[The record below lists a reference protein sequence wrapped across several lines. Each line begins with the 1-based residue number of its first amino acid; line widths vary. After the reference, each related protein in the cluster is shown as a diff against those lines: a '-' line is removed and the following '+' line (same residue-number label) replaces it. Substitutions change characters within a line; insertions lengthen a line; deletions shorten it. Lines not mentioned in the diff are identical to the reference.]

1 MGDGEAVVTQ
11 TSAVDEYSSA
21 PYSASDHHD
30 RSGNAALD
38 SRTGAETTVSGDV
51 AAFVGTGNMDVDHAT
66 SHDNDPGNAGKS
78 EVTDVG
84 QQVPSTTAQD
94 VRENHHPS
102 VMDTSMDSSSHV
114 ATYDSSVH
122 GSGVSDVKSL
132 PAVGAENGVVSS
144 YSVHTSASAQQLV
157 DGSAIS
163 PEEDRLWNMVRAN
176 TLDFNAWTAL
186 IEETEKAS
194 EDNALKIRK
203 VYDAFLAEFPL
214 CYGYWKKYADHEA
227 RLGSV
232 DKVVEVYERAVQG
245 VTYSVDMWLH
255 YCIFAINTYG
265 EPDTIRS
272 MSSAATAP
280 VLAKRLFER
289 GLAYVGTDYLSFPL
303 WDKYIEYEYHQQHW
317 SNLAMIYTR
326 ILEHP
331 NQQLD
336 RYFNSFRELVASR
349 PLSELRTTEEAAT
362 AAKAKEES
370 RNQETEGEVNPNSV
384 EQSVKPSSAS
394 LSEAEDLENYI
405 AIREELYKKAKEF
418 DAKII
423 DFETAIRRPYYH
435 FRPLNVAELENWHN
449 YLDFIEGC
457 DDFNK
462 ICDSN
467 HVNQVV
473 KLYERCL
480 IACANYP
487 EYWIRYILCM
497 EASRN
502 VELAENA
509 LARATQVFVKRHP
522 EIHLFAARFRE
533 HSGDI
538 AGARSSYQLVHTEIS
553 PGLLEAIIKHA
564 NMEYR
569 LGNLED
575 ACSLYEHTIAIEKG
589 KEHSQTMPLLF
600 AQYSRFLHL
609 VLGRV
614 EKAREVLDQAL
625 ENNQLSKPLLE
636 ALIHIESI
644 QSLPKRIDHLDSLV
658 EKFISPGP
666 DDPNAAS
673 HIEREEL
680 SGIFL
685 EFLDLFG
692 DAKSIKKGDVR
703 HAKLFLPHK
712 SSSESKKRHME
723 GYMVSD
729 RAKLA
734 KTGAVSSASSVTGTY
749 QGTQSQWPA
758 GYSMQPQSW
767 PQATQAQ
774 AQQWPAGY
782 TQQAA
787 YGTYNAYG
795 SGYVQPQA
803 PTSVPQAAAYTSYP
817 VQQAVP
823 QQVYA
828 QPSVASTVP
837 PAQQPAAVA
846 PAYYGTYY

>member
-1 MGDGEAVVTQ
+1 MGDGEAVVSQ
-11 TSAVDEYSSA
+11 TSAVDQYSSA
-21 PYSASDHHD
+21 PYSASDYHD

-38 SRTGAETTVSGDV
+38 SSTGAETTDSGDIT
-51 AAFVGTGNMDVDHAT
+51 AFVGTGNMDVDHAT
-66 SHDNDPGNAGKS
+66 SHDNDPDTAGKS

-84 QQVPSTTAQD
+84 QQVPLTTAQD
-94 VRENHHPS
+94 VRENLPS
-102 VMDTSMDSSSHV
+102 VMDTSMDSSHV

-122 GSGVSDVKSL
+122 GIDVSDAKSL
-132 PAVGAENGVVSS
+132 PAVGAENGVISS

-157 DGSAIS
+157 DGSALS

-186 IEETEKAS
+186 IEETEKTS
-194 EDNALKIRK
+194 EDNILKIRK

-255 YCIFAINTYG
+255 YCVFAINTYG
-265 EPDTIRS
+265 DPDTIR
-272 MSSAATAP
+272 
-280 VLAKRLFER
+280 RLFER

-303 WDKYIEYEYHQQHW
+303 WDKYIEYEYHQQQW

-349 PLSELRTTEEAAT
+349 PLSELRTTEEVAT

-370 RNQETEGEVNPNSV
+370 RNQESEGEVNPNTV
-384 EQSVKPSSAS
+384 EQSIKPPSAS
-394 LSEAEDLENYI
+394 LTEAEDLENYI
-405 AIREELYKKAKEF
+405 AIREELYKAAKDF

-449 YLDFIEGC
+449 YIDFIEGC

-462 ICDSN
+462 
-467 HVNQVV
+467 VV

-522 EIHLFAARFRE
+522 EIHLFAARFKE

-575 ACSLYEHTIAIEKG
+575 ACSLYEQTIAIEKG
-589 KEHSQTMPLLF
+589 KEHSQTLPLLF
-600 AQYSRFLHL
+600 AQYSRFLYL
-609 VLGRV
+609 VLGKV

-644 QSLPKRIDHLDSLV
+644 QSLPKRTDHLDSLV

-666 DDPNAAS
+666 DNSNAAS
-673 HIEREEL
+673 RVEREEL
-680 SGIFL
+680 SNIFL

-692 DAKSIKKGDVR
+692 DAKSIKKADVR

-712 SSSESKKRHME
+712 SSSESKKRQLE
-723 GYMVSD
+723 GYLVSD

-734 KTGAVSSASSVTGTY
+734 KGVVSSASSVTGTY
-749 QGTQSQWPA
+749 QATQNQWPA
-758 GYSMQPQSW
+758 GYGVQPQSW

-774 AQQWPAGY
+774 GQQWPSGY

-795 SGYVQPQA
+795 SGYAQPQA
-803 PTSVPQAAAYTSYP
+803 PASVPQAAAYTSFPASYP
-817 VQQAVP
+817 VQAVP
-823 QQVYA
+823 QQV
-828 QPSVASTVP
+828 STMT